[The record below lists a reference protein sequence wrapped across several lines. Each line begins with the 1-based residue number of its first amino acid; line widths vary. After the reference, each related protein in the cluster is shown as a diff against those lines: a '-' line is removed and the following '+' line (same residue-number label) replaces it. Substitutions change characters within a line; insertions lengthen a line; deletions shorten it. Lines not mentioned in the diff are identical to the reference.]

1 MISAQFVLKSVIVFL
16 TASISAEVIHI
27 KQGDL
32 RGFESESR
40 NGTKYFG
47 FLGIPYAAAPVN
59 ELRFQAPQPHH
70 GWPGERDATKEGN
83 ICPQPALFPG
93 NQSEDC
99 LNLNVYTPK
108 LNSSAKLPVMF
119 LIHGGGFTTGGAK
132 FSKEK
137 YLMDQ
142 DVVYVSINY
151 RLGVLVFK
159 FRLQVSSVLE
169 TRLFLETKA

>member
-1 MISAQFVLKSVIVFL
+1 MTENLKNLVISFLFSNSPRVFCLCSLFCAPNFIMISAQFVLKSVIVFL

-108 LNSSAKLPVMF
+108 VNV
-119 LIHGGGFTTGGAK
+119 
-132 FSKEK
+132 
-137 YLMDQ
+137 
-142 DVVYVSINY
+142 
-151 RLGVLVFK
+151 
-159 FRLQVSSVLE
+159 
-169 TRLFLETKA
+169 